1 MVQESPK
8 ILIVDD
14 QAEIRDLAETILSA
28 EQYVVRT
35 ACDGQDA
42 LNAVFE
48 ESFDLVLLDI
58 NMPQMDGWETLRL
71 MRADEALSGIPVVM
85 FSIKGEIRDKSQGM
99 MLGAV
104 DYITKPFKV
113 DELVIRVRQVLETT
127 GGGRKAGAGA
137 V

>member
-1 MVQESPK
+1 MQESPK

-14 QAEIRDLAETILSA
+14 EAEIRDLAETILAA
-28 EQYVVRT
+28 EQFLVRT
-35 ACDGQDA
+35 ACDGKEA
-42 LNAVFE
+42 LNAFFE

-71 MRADEALSGIPVVM
+71 MRADDSLSGIPVVM

-113 DELVIRVRQVLETT
+113 DELVLRVRQVLEAT
-127 GGGRKAGAGA
+127 GGGHQAGAGA